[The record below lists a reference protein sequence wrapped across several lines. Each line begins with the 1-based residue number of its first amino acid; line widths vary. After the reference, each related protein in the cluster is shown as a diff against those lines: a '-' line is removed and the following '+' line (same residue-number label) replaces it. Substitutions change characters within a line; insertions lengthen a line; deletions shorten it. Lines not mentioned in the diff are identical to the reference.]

1 MKILV
6 PMDGS
11 ETALRALD
19 LAIRRISPGGG
30 EIRVL
35 TVQLAIPASV
45 GDFVGAETVRGYHR
59 DEADKALGPAR
70 ERLAVANVPHAVE
83 MRIGPI
89 AETIAADA
97 AESGCDEIVMGHRGM
112 GGLSTLLLGSVAD
125 RVLRLAEVPVT
136 IVK

>member
-1 MKILV
+1 MRILV

-19 LAIRRISPGGG
+19 RAIRRVSQGGG

-35 TVQLAIPASV
+35 NVQLAIPASV
-45 GDFVGAETVRGYHR
+45 GDFVGADTLRGYHH
-59 DEADKALGPAR
+59 DEAEKALGPAR
-70 ERLAVANVPHAVE
+70 ERLAATDVPYAVE
-83 MRIGPI
+83 MRVGAI

-97 AESGCDEIVMGHRGM
+97 TESGCDEIVMGHRGM
-112 GGLSTLLLGSVAD
+112 GGLSSFLLGSVAD

-136 IVK
+136 VVK